1 MKVVVGSTN
10 PVKVGAARSIIR
22 RVWPEA
28 VVTGI
33 DVHPGV
39 RAMPMSDLECRTGA
53 RNRALAALELATANL
68 GIGIEGGVQEDNGIL
83 MLTAWTV
90 ITNGHG
96 LEGVGGSGRIPLPQS
111 IAARIRR
118 GEELGPVMDDVLNET
133 DVKHKG
139 GAVGALTAGL
149 VSRQEALAL
158 SVAYALSPFISPH
171 LYLFPDP
178 KSEIQNPKSEI

>member
-1 MKVVVGSTN
+1 MKVAVGSTN
-10 PVKVGAARSIIR
+10 PVKVKAACSIIT

-28 VVTGI
+28 VVGGI

-39 RAMPMSDLECRTGA
+39 RVMPMCDLECRTGA
-53 RNRALAALELATANL
+53 RTRALAALRLATADL
-68 GIGIEGGVQEDNGIL
+68 GIGIEAGVHEENDFL
-83 MLTAWTV
+83 MLTAWTAV
-90 ITNGHG
+90 VDKHG
-96 LEGVGGSGRIPLPQS
+96 REGIGGSGRLLLPES

-133 DVKHKG
+133 NVKHKG

-158 SVAYALSPFISPH
+158 SVAYALAPFISPQ
-171 LYLFPDP
+171 LYLSPQ
-178 KSEIQNPKSEI
+178 SG